1 MAERISPKE
10 RARRVYETVSAMF
23 PQASCELVHRSDYEL
38 LVAIALSA
46 QTTDQAVNRA
56 TPALF
61 EAFPSIADLAEAT
74 QEDVEAHI
82 RTIGLYRNKT
92 KHLIAMAKMVMA
104 EHAGTIPAEQTAL
117 ERLPG
122 VGHKTANVFLAVWHH
137 LPRIAVDTHVERV
150 AKRLGLAIEQA
161 SVREV
166 EDSLKKRFPESA
178 WIDLHHRLLFFG
190 RYHCTAKAPKC
201 GECPLLNICKKP
213 LL

>member
-23 PQASCELVHRSDYEL
+23 PQASCELVHQSDYEL

-46 QTTDQAVNRA
+46 QTTDQAVNRV

-61 EAFPSIADLAEAT
+61 AAFPTIADLAAAS
-74 QEDVEAHI
+74 VEAVEDRI
-82 RTIGLYRNKT
+82 RTIGLYRNKA
-92 KHLIAMAKMVMA
+92 KHLVAMAKMVNS
-104 EHAGTIPAEQTAL
+104 EFGGTIPADQAGL

-122 VGHKTANVFLAVWHH
+122 VGHKTANVFLAVWHR

-150 AKRLGLAIEQA
+150 AKRLGLAGEQA

-166 EDSLKKRFPESA
+166 EESLKKRYPETE

-201 GECPLLNICKKP
+201 GACPLLDICKKP